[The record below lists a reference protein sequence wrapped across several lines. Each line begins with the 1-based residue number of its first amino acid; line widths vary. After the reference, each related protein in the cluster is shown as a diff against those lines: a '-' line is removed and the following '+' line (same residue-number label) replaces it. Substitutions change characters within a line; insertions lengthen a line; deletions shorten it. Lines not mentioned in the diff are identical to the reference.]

1 MLRTRLAFVG
11 DTFGGG
17 MFIRNAW
24 YVVAWD
30 YEVLGDTILERTIL
44 GESVIIYRT
53 GDGSPVVMENRCCH
67 RAAPL
72 ALGRK
77 EGDRIRCMYHGLL
90 FAPDGVCVEIPG
102 QDRIPLMA
110 RVKTFPVVQRTRL
123 IWVWMGDVQKA
134 DAALIPDTFSVH
146 HPAWRT
152 KPGYKR
158 FAANI
163 LLITDNLLDFSHLSY
178 VHEKT
183 LGGTTAIAEAP
194 QEVSGL
200 NQQGVRI
207 QRRVYNTTLAP
218 YHRRLG
224 NFPGLVNRWWDY
236 SLSVSGMFI
245 MSSGVQSVE
254 KAENDSDGA
263 LLFHSCQALTPEAA
277 DSTHY
282 FFSHA
287 HNFGLDDPTITE
299 STYESIVLAFDE
311 DKRMIEAQGRV
322 LEKDPTREMVHIAA
336 DGPLIRYRRLVK
348 AALAAEQQSAE
359 PAAAV

>member
-1 MLRTRLAFVG
+1 
-11 DTFGGG
+11 

-44 GESVIIYRT
+44 GQSVIVYRT
-53 GDGSPVVMENRCCH
+53 ADGSPVVMENRCCH

-102 QDRIPLMA
+102 QDRIPPTA

-123 IWVWMGDVQKA
+123 IWVWMGDIAKA
-134 DAALIPDTFSVH
+134 DAALIPDTFSVQ
-146 HPAWRT
+146 HPEWRT

-254 KAENDSDGA
+254 KPENDFDGA